1 MKEKQIITKEGFIYQ
16 AISGFYYV
24 WSEGHS
30 YATKPK
36 GKFRHQQ
43 VKPLVGDHV
52 EIEIDL
58 DDSQSESR
66 LVTIF
71 PRKNSLVRPPVA
83 NVDDAFI
90 VMSLVEPDFSYNL
103 LDYFL
108 VSIESHQ
115 IEPII
120 LLTKYDLLVKSM
132 GEATAES
139 KVKEIKD
146 IYQKI
151 GYQVIVKNEIIA
163 FAEEIESVVN
173 KDAIYI
179 VMGQSGVGK
188 STLLNDLLPKADIAT
203 GEISDYLN
211 RGRHTTREVTLYRL
225 YQGLLADTPGFSAID
240 FPQIEKE
247 ALSQYFPEIW
257 RKSAECRFRGCLHQ
271 NEPNCAVKEAVETGE
286 IATSRYE
293 NYSQI
298 LQKIEQRKPVY
309 RKKEK

>member
-1 MKEKQIITKEGFIYQ
+1 MKENQVITKEGIIYQ

-24 WSEGHS
+24 WSEGKS

-52 EIEIDL
+52 EIEIDIN
-58 DDSQSESR
+58 DNQSESR
-66 LVTIF
+66 LITIF
-71 PRKNSLVRPPVA
+71 QRKNSLVRPPVA

-90 VMSLVEPDFSYNL
+90 VMSLVEPDFSSSL

-120 LLTKYDLLVKSM
+120 ILTKYDLLV
-132 GEATAES
+132 EAIGKEAAES
-139 KVKEIKD
+139 NVTDIQA

-151 GYQVIVKNEIIA
+151 GYQVIVKKEITT
-163 FAEEIESVVN
+163 FAEEIQSVVTE
-173 KDAIYI
+173 DAIYI

-247 ALSQYFPEIW
+247 HLSQYFPEIW

-271 NEPNCAVKEAVETGE
+271 NEPNCAVKAAVELGE
-286 IATSRYE
+286 IASSRYE

-298 LQKIEQRKPVY
+298 LQKIEQRKPIY